1 DTRSA
6 PQAYHS
12 CTRTTPLRA
21 YAAAVA
27 EGWRLSGR
35 DFQPGCNVGC
45 KRRWHELEAQLIGR
59 PLEPAH
65 AADMAEKLCGGL
77 RARDGVEAPGW
88 YRLKVLPSLVRKAV
102 GALRE

>member
-1 DTRSA
+1 MRKAGDYPVAIFSLGVTVDAGGVITNASA
-6 PQAYHS
+6 ALGSVEPTA
-12 CTRTTPLRA
+12 
-21 YAAAVA
+21 
-27 EGWRLSGR
+27 
-35 DFQPGCNVGC
+35 
-45 KRRWHELEAQLIGR
+45 RRWHELEAQLIGLR
-59 PLEPAH
+59 LEPAH